1 MYILPQ
7 EYESEYI
14 KGLENYLHDLLYPIQ
29 TIGKRVNFVNLI
41 EAVCYNVENLARKTI
56 VAYLEK
62 LDKDFKESKLRKD
75 RYYVKDYR
83 ARTLVTMFGEIT
95 YSRTIYVD
103 KDSNERYVYVDEK
116 MGIDKYIRY
125 ANDVRSYAYEA
136 YADENSMIKVGK
148 ELGSL
153 IHCKFSL
160 KKNDEYY
167 LSRQTIFNFLKMKPV
182 HYSPESKKEAERIF
196 LLLDE
201 KYIGCQD
208 LGKKIMSKVCLIY
221 EDVVKS
227 NRNKLLNKTYLSS
240 SSNEFKYDLLTYLDE
255 IYDLDS
261 LKEIYFMSDGGTW
274 IKEVFNEIRLP
285 NVNCIKCLDEF
296 HGNRALSNIVED
308 YNARSIV
315 QYYIQ
320 RKDLESFKKSI
331 KHFVTDESDQADY
344 KYLINNFKELSNMYH
359 SPGPCA
365 MEQVISHHIAS
376 EFSSVPKAYSSK
388 NIDRYLSM
396 RDNYRN
402 GINMKELFL
411 QAKENDNKEIEI
423 IPVNKTQ
430 LNFSIFD
437 KKSDIPYYDTTNING
452 KLLFTPF

>member
-7 EYESEYI
+7 EYETEYI
-14 KGLENYLHDLLYPIQ
+14 KGLETYLHDLLYPIESQ
-29 TIGKRVNFVNLI
+29 GKRVNFVNLI
-41 EAVCYNVENLARKTI
+41 ETVCYNTENLARKII
-56 VAYLEK
+56 VTYLEK
-62 LDKDFKESKLRKD
+62 LDIEFKNSKLRKD

-83 ARTLVTMFGEIT
+83 PRTLITMFGEIT
-95 YSRTIYVD
+95 YYRTIYVS
-103 KDSNERYVYVDEK
+103 KDSNERYIYVDEK
-116 MGIDKYIRY
+116 MGIGRYIHY
-125 ANDVRSYAYEA
+125 TNDVRCYAYEA
-136 YADENSMIKVGK
+136 YCDENSMIKVGK
-148 ELGSL
+148 ELGYL

-160 KKNDEYY
+160 KKNNEYA
-167 LSRQTIFNFLKMKPV
+167 LSRQTIFNFLKTKPV
-182 HYSPESKKEAERIF
+182 HYVPKDKKQSERIF

-221 EDVVKS
+221 ENIIKS
-227 NRNKLLNKTYLSS
+227 NRNKLVNKTYLSS

-261 LKEIYFMSDGGTW
+261 LKEIYFMSDGGIW
-274 IKEVFNEIRLP
+274 IKEVFNEIKLP
-285 NVNCIKCLDEF
+285 NVECIKCLDEF
-296 HGNRALSNIVED
+296 HGNRALSNIIED
-308 YNARSIV
+308 YNARSIA

-331 KHFVTDESDQADY
+331 KHFVIDESDEADY
-344 KYLINNFKELSNMYH
+344 KYLINNFNELSNMYDA
-359 SPGPCA
+359 PGPCA

-402 GINMKELFL
+402 GINMKQLYL
-411 QAKENDNKEIEI
+411 QAKENDNKDIQI
-423 IPVNKTQ
+423 IPVNKAQ

-437 KKSDIPYYDTTNING
+437 SKSDLPYYETSDLKG
-452 KLLFTPF
+452 KLLFTPY

>member
-1 MYILPQ
+1 MFILPQ

-14 KGLENYLHDLLYPIQ
+14 TKLEVFLHDLLYPIQ
-29 TIGKRVNFVNLI
+29 TKGVRTNFVNLI

-62 LDKDFKESKLRKD
+62 LDKDFKESKLRKE
-75 RYYVKDYR
+75 RYYVKYCR
-83 ARTLVTMFGEIT
+83 PRTLVTMFGEIT
-95 YSRTIYVD
+95 YHRTIYID
-103 KDSNERYVYVDEK
+103 KDNGDRYTYVDEK

-125 ANDVRSYAYEA
+125 TNDVRCYAYEA
-136 YADENSMIKVGK
+136 YSDENSMIKVGK
-148 ELGSL
+148 ELGNL

-160 KKNDEYY
+160 KKNDEYA

-182 HYSPESKKEAERIF
+182 HYSPEGKKEAERIF

-221 EDVVKS
+221 EDIARS
-227 NRNKLLNKTYLSS
+227 SRNKLLNKTYISS
-240 SSNEFKYDLLTYLDE
+240 SSNEFKTDLLTYLDE
-255 IYDLDS
+255 IYDLDK

-274 IKEVFNEIRLP
+274 IKEVFNEIKLP
-285 NVNCIKCLDEF
+285 NVEIIKCLDEF
-296 HGNRALSNIVED
+296 HGNRSLSNIVED
-308 YNARSIV
+308 YNARSIC

-331 KHFVTDESDQADY
+331 KHFVKNESDKADY
-344 KYLINNFKELSNMYH
+344 KYLINNFLELSNMYDA
-359 SPGPCA
+359 PGPCA

-388 NIDRYLSM
+388 NIERYLSM

-402 GINMKELFL
+402 GINMKELYL
-411 QAKENDNKEIEI
+411 QAKENDNKKVQI

-437 KKSDIPYYDTTNING
+437 RKSDIPYYDTTNLNG
-452 KLLFTPF
+452 KPLFTPY